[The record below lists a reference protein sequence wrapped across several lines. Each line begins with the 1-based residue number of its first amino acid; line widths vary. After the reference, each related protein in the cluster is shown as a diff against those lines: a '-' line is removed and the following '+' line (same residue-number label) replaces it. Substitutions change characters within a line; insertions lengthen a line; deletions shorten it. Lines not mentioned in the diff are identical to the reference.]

1 MGRGIPASKKCAS
14 ARIRMKKT
22 KKALLF
28 LTLVFLPGTLF
39 FAQTGTSPIR
49 IEHNP
54 VLSFTHGDRVRIQA
68 RVQGELEWLRFFYRT
83 EGV

>member
-1 MGRGIPASKKCAS
+1 MGRGIPASKKDAS
-14 ARIRMKKT
+14 ARIRMMKT

-28 LTLVFLPGTLF
+28 LALVFLSGTSF
-39 FAQTGTSPIR
+39 FAQTGTGSFQ

-54 VLSFTHGDRVRIQA
+54 VLSFTHGERVRIQA